1 MSAKLI
7 KIRTIIDFILL
18 NSNLSDEQFAKRLNK
33 LISTH
38 NKQLS
43 QGMLAEDIVEQVSST
58 EQTVFLKNIKK
69 RIYKQFEGTDTE
81 DVLKV
86 RYRDRGN
93 YTYVANE
100 LHMSQ
105 GKYYYMMTRFYNS
118 VTVELYNC
126 GLIKN
131 SYTDNYLLAF
141 KMLLGRIK
149 EITDNESGNE
159 KIYSKFDV
167 KIQENIIIQIKV
179 YNKRDLTGIPYRNV

>member
-7 KIRTIIDFILL
+7 KIRTIIYFILL
-18 NSNLSDEQFAKRLNK
+18 NSNLSHEQFAKRLNK

-38 NKQLS
+38 NRQVS
-43 QGMLAEDIVEQVSST
+43 QGMLAEDIVEQISST
-58 EQTVFLKNIKK
+58 EQLVFLKNIKK

-93 YTYVANE
+93 YTYAANE

-131 SYTDNYLLAF
+131 SYTDNCLLAF

-149 EITDNESGNE
+149 EITANEGGNE

-167 KIQENIIIQIKV
+167 KIQENIIIL
-179 YNKRDLTGIPYRNV
+179 DLYDRLIQFVF

>member
-38 NKQLS
+38 NKQVS

-58 EQTVFLKNIKK
+58 EQTVLLKNIKK

-131 SYTDNYLLAF
+131 SYTDNYQLAF
-141 KMLLGRIK
+141 KMLLGRIN
-149 EITDNESGNE
+149 EITVNESENE

>member
-69 RIYKQFEGTDTE
+69 GIYKQFEGTDTE

>member
-7 KIRTIIDFILL
+7 KIRTFIDFILL

-33 LISTH
+33 LISAH
-38 NKQLS
+38 NKQVS

-58 EQTVFLKNIKK
+58 EQIVFLKNIKK
-69 RIYKQFEGTDTE
+69 RIYRQFEGTDME

-149 EITDNESGNE
+149 EITVNEGGNE

-167 KIQENIIIQIKV
+167 KIQENIIIL
-179 YNKRDLTGIPYRNV
+179 DLYDRLIQFVF

>member
-38 NKQLS
+38 NKQVS

-131 SYTDNYLLAF
+131 SYTDNYQLAF

-149 EITDNESGNE
+149 EITVNESGNE